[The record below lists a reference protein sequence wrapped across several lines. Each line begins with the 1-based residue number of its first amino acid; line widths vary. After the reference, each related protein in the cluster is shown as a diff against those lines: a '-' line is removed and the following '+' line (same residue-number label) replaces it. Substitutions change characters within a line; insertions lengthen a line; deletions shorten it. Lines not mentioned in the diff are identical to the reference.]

1 MGKVITISQSKGG
14 SCKTTTAIN
23 LCGAL
28 NELGYKS
35 IVLDMDKDKP
45 DAMEWLSQ
53 GKDNANGI
61 KFVEPLF
68 SETPSK
74 DIQEYKKIYDYIIL
88 DTPPNYMKAAFK
100 AVLMADFIILPCSP
114 SFLDQHNLVE
124 AMEIPQES
132 GKPFKLLISKFQK
145 RHNLS
150 NTLQS
155 DVNGNEIGFKSVITS
170 KSKIVESPFYGEWI
184 GTFDKGS
191 ESHKEFISVAKEI
204 VEVLSKS
211 HV

>member
-35 IVLDMDKDKP
+35 IVLDMDKEKP
-45 DAMEWLSQ
+45 DAMEWCNQ
-53 GKDNANGI
+53 GKDNPKGI
-61 KFVEPLF
+61 QYVESLF
-68 SETPSK
+68 GDTPSQE
-74 DIQEYKKIYDYIIL
+74 IQKFKEEYDFIIL

-100 AVLMADFIILPCSP
+100 AVLMSDFIILPCSP
-114 SFLDQHNLVE
+114 SFLDQHNLIE
-124 AMEIPQES
+124 AIEIPQES

-150 NTLQS
+150 SSLQK
-155 DVNGNEIGFKSVITS
+155 EIGESGIGFNSVITA
-170 KSKIVESPFYGEWI
+170 KSKMMESAFYGEWI

-191 ESHKEFISVAKEI
+191 ESHKEFIEVAKEL
-204 VEVLSKS
+204 VTYL
-211 HV
+211 